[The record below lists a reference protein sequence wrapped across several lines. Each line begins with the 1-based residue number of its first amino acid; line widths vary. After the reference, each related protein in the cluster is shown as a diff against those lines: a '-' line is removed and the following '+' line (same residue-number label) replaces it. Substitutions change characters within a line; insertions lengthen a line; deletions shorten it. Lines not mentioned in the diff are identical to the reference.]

1 MRKLLYAVAFLT
13 LLAGCS
19 GHEASAPSPAAGGA
33 ATHGGARAPRSI
45 GGTGT
50 TSLTYNDTYAVYT
63 NCNPSGLTITN
74 GSYAV
79 SSLSFPAG
87 QGQQLMVSNC
97 NGFTTPQ
104 NVKVTLGTPSYGFPY
119 IREDGYNIT
128 VDAFGP
134 AQVTATW
141 TALSSGQTGTVTY
154 TIGSPVDFT
163 TLWQTGSGSATGSF
177 VTDMSACNGNAGAAT
192 QTITSDN
199 ISFAIHRD
207 TLGSDQ
213 NVAGSSACYRNQLDP
228 HGTGSAS
235 DPATPSGNLLFAY
248 GLHYTFY
255 FQTVVTLN
263 GNTYY
268 GVNPDQNLAVSIPA
282 IVWQTHSYG
291 TPGAGPCDMLVI
303 GNTRKAYVSGYNGY
317 GTVTGGGQPTW
328 TFRTCT
334 DPSDYTGHA
343 YNSPDTLYD
352 GEVDNW
358 QIDIDAQKDD
368 AQMDGNGGHVTARRN
383 GTVVYDAAAA
393 TCDSTTANGC
403 WWNFGPYMFYWATTE
418 EPQSY
423 NSAGVT
429 VNMNGMTWTTPVSGG
444 GGLSRARKT

>member
-1 MRKLLYAVAFLT
+1 MRKLLYAVAFVT

-19 GHEASAPSPAAGGA
+19 GHGASAPPSATGGHA
-33 ATHGGARAPRSI
+33 SNGGARAPRSI

-50 TSLTYNDTYAVYT
+50 TSLTYYDQYAVTT
-63 NCNPSGLTITN
+63 NCNASGLTITN
-74 GSYAV
+74 GYYAV
-79 SSLSFPAG
+79 SSASFAAG
-87 QGQQLMVSNC
+87 QGPQLMVSTC
-97 NGFTTPQ
+97 NFSTPQ
-104 NVKVTLGTPSYGFPY
+104 YVKVTLGTPAYGFPY
-119 IREDGYNIT
+119 IRQDGYMIT

-141 TALSSGQTGTVTY
+141 TALGPTLPGTPGLSTTVTY

-163 TLWQTGSGSATGSF
+163 TLWQTNSGSTTGSY
-177 VTDMSACNGNAGAAT
+177 VTDVSGCNGTGTGAAT
-192 QTITSDN
+192 RTITSDN
-199 ISFAIHRD
+199 VSFNIKRD
-207 TLGSDQ
+207 TSTSYGG
-213 NVAGSSACYRNQLDP
+213 VPGTSACYRNQMNPTDS
-228 HGTGSAS
+228 GGS
-235 DPATPSGNLLFAY
+235 NLLFTY
-248 GLHYTFY
+248 GQHYTFY

-268 GVNPDQNLAVSIPA
+268 GTNPDGNFAVSIPA
-282 IVWQTHSYG
+282 ILWQTHSYG
-291 TPGAGPCDMLVI
+291 TPGAGPCDMLII
-303 GNTRKAYVSGYNGY
+303 GNTKKAYNSGYTGY

-368 AQMDGNGGHVTARRN
+368 SQMDGNGGHVTARRN

-403 WWNFGPYMFYWATTE
+403 WWNFGPYMFYWQTTE
-418 EPQSY
+418 EPQTY

-429 VNMNGMTWTTPVSGG
+429 VNMNGLTWTTPASGG
-444 GGLSRARKT
+444 GGLSRNRKL